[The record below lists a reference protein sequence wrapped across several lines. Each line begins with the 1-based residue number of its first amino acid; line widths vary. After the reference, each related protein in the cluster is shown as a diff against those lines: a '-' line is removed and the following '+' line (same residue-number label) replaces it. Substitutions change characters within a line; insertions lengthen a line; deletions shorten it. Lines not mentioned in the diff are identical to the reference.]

1 MVNLKELFII
11 HKKAFKSFEEKNYN
25 ETSFQYKVLLT
36 LLEENK
42 EYINDYTD
50 LKLSIESNIELCNKI
65 ENFF

>member
-1 MVNLKELFII
+1 MVDLKELFII
-11 HKKAFKSFEEKNYN
+11 HKKAFKAFEDKNYN
-25 ETSFQYKVLLT
+25 EASFQYKVLLT

-42 EYINDYTD
+42 EYINDSD